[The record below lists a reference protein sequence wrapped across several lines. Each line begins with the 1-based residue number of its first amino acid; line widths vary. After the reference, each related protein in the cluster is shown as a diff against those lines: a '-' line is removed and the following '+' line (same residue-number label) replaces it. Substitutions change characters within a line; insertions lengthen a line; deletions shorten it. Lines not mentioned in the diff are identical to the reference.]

1 MLNSYKYLKILK
13 EDNDKGKK
21 TLFKIPLAQYFKAD
35 IEYKQFWDIGS
46 NAVFGI
52 RSFLGAIFTY
62 DNSAIPFTRSYFAG
76 GSNDIRAWQTYGL
89 GPGSR
94 NSGLEFNVGSFKFL
108 TSAEYRFDLIGS
120 LKGAFF
126 IDAGNIWDISG
137 AQFVDEDAK
146 FSGVSAFKE
155 IAIGSGLGIRY
166 DLSFFVLRLDAG
178 FKTYEPYLKDRKWFK
193 NYNFASAVYNIGINY
208 PF

>member
-1 MLNSYKYLKILK
+1 M
-13 EDNDKGKK
+13 
-21 TLFKIPLAQYFKAD
+21 
-35 IEYKQFWDIGS
+35 
-46 NAVFGI
+46 
-52 RSFLGAIFTY
+52 
-62 DNSAIPFTRSYFAG
+62 
-76 GSNDIRAWQTYGL
+76 
-89 GPGSR
+89 
-94 NSGLEFNVGSFKFL
+94 
-108 TSAEYRFDLIGS
+108 EYRFDLIGS